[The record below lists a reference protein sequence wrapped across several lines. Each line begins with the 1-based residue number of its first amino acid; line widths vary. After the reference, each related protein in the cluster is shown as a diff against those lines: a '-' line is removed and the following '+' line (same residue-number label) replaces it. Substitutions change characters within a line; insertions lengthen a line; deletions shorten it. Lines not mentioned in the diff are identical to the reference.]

1 MSNRIKV
8 LSEDIA
14 NKIAAGEVVERPAS
28 VVKELIEN
36 AIDADSTRI
45 TVEIKSGGKQL
56 IRVIDN
62 GLGMSREDAV
72 LAFDRHATSK
82 VSEVEDLSQ
91 IGTFGFR
98 GEALPSISSVSKV
111 DMTTN
116 TPDGVAGTRIRI
128 DGGVAKSVEDV
139 GRAAGTTVSI
149 SHLFYNIPARRKFL
163 RGIDTEQR
171 HIANIITTTAMAY
184 PELSFSLTV
193 DGREAISLPSVTN
206 TYARS
211 QAIIGDT
218 LMNQMIPVTFE
229 DDFVRIAGF
238 ISRPEAARIARTHQ
252 HMFIN
257 LRPINSRLLNHAVYE
272 GFGSLLPKDRYPF
285 TIIYLTIDLDQVD
298 VNVHPAK
305 REIRFS
311 NDSFV
316 YERMLRAVR
325 LALQSSD
332 VMPQFETD
340 APIISGMTP
349 ASTSTQEG
357 DSVSIPEGPVKQ
369 RVQIDLFTA
378 LSQVPDASSKTWE
391 YSPGDS
397 ATQYAAADADAASAA
412 ESNTQTADPGMISLW
427 QLHNAYIFAQIKGG
441 LVIVDQ
447 HAAHERILF
456 EQALDAMREESG
468 QAQQLLFPVT
478 LDLMMSQFALVQEHL
493 DLFNK
498 LGFSLKLFGGQ
509 TVVVDAVST
518 LARKGSEGA
527 LLQNMIEQLQDLPA
541 ADLNPAERIAMA
553 FSYKAGITKGVS
565 LSQQEMNALINDLFA
580 TSNPY
585 ASPSGRPIVVR
596 SPLEEIER
604 KFNKRS

>member
-1 MSNRIKV
+1 
-8 LSEDIA
+8 
-14 NKIAAGEVVERPAS
+14 
-28 VVKELIEN
+28 
-36 AIDADSTRI
+36 
-45 TVEIKSGGKQL
+45 
-56 IRVIDN
+56 
-62 GLGMSREDAV
+62 
-72 LAFDRHATSK
+72 
-82 VSEVEDLSQ
+82 
-91 IGTFGFR
+91 
-98 GEALPSISSVSKV
+98 
-111 DMTTN
+111 
-116 TPDGVAGTRIRI
+116 
-128 DGGVAKSVEDV
+128 
-139 GRAAGTTVSI
+139 
-149 SHLFYNIPARRKFL
+149 
-163 RGIDTEQR
+163 
-171 HIANIITTTAMAY
+171 MAY

-257 LRPINSRLLNHAVYE
+257 LRPISSRLLNHAVYE

-340 APIISGMTP
+340 APIISGLTP
-349 ASTSTQEG
+349 ASTSTQES

-378 LSQVPDASSKTWE
+378 LSQVPDATSKTWE

-397 ATQYAAADADAASAA
+397 AIQYAAADTDAASVA
-412 ESNTQTADPGMISLW
+412 ESNTQTADS
-427 QLHNAYIFAQIKGG
+427 
-441 LVIVDQ
+441 
-447 HAAHERILF
+447 
-456 EQALDAMREESG
+456 
-468 QAQQLLFPVT
+468 
-478 LDLMMSQFALVQEHL
+478 
-493 DLFNK
+493 
-498 LGFSLKLFGGQ
+498 
-509 TVVVDAVST
+509 
-518 LARKGSEGA
+518 
-527 LLQNMIEQLQDLPA
+527 
-541 ADLNPAERIAMA
+541 
-553 FSYKAGITKGVS
+553 
-565 LSQQEMNALINDLFA
+565 
-580 TSNPY
+580 
-585 ASPSGRPIVVR
+585 
-596 SPLEEIER
+596 
-604 KFNKRS
+604 